1 MAGPGQIAPRKW
13 DLETLLDLVFF
24 RWGEVAVRGQFAPNF
39 GGEMAVQGQIAP
51 KLDSFSLGGA
61 KWPSEVSSPPTWGR
75 NGRPRSDRPQVGLSF
90 FLGGAKWPSEVSSP
104 PTWGRNGRPRSDRP
118 QVGLSFFLG
127 GAKWPSEVSSPPT
140 LGRNG
145 RPRSDRPQ
153 VGLSFFLGGAKWPS
167 EVSSPQTWGQNG
179 RPRSDRPQVGRN
191 GPCRPRTIRPPGAKR
206 SISPPGAKRPSEVSS
221 PPGGETAVRGQFAP
235 GGETAVRGQI
245 APSFP
250 YWVGF
255 SLNGPL
261 EPSTV
266 SVRTSLGR
274 PFETST
280 SSLEGPYQTST
291 ASLGGLKGKIIRQG
305 KLFLFLSRSPRNLA
319 GTSVEMR
326 ATFLA
331 KKIPSNS
338 SGVGAR
344 GDGAKWHA
352 AGRFAPPRNFQSPN
366 ISEKRL

>member
-1 MAGPGQIAPRKW
+1 MG
-13 DLETLLDLVFF
+13 
-24 RWGEVAVRGQFAPNF
+24 
-39 GGEMAVQGQIAP
+39 
-51 KLDSFSLGGA
+51 
-61 KWPSEVSSPPTWGR
+61 SE
-75 NGRPRSDRPQVGLSF
+75 NGRPRSVRPE
-90 FLGGAKWPSEVSSP
+90 LG
-104 PTWGRNGRPRSDRP
+104 
-118 QVGLSFFLG
+118 
-127 GAKWPSEVSSPPT
+127 
-140 LGRNG
+140 
-145 RPRSDRPQ
+145 
-153 VGLSFFLGGAKWPS
+153 
-167 EVSSPQTWGQNG
+167 GQNG
-179 RPRSDRPQVGRN
+179 RAKVRSPPSWTKRSLSPT
-191 GPCRPRTIRPPGAKR
+191 PTIRPSGSKR
-206 SISPPGAKRPSEVSS
+206 SISLSGAETAVRGPNA
-221 PPGGETAVRGQFAP
+221 PGGETVPVGGQFAP
-235 GGETAVRGQI
+235 GGESAVRGQI

-274 PFETST
+274 PYETST

-319 GTSVEMR
+319 GTSVEVR

-344 GDGAKWHA
+344 GDGAKWHP

>member
-1 MAGPGQIAPRKW
+1 MGAKW
-13 DLETLLDLVFF
+13 QSKVRSHPSWTVFLFF
-24 RWGEVAVRGQFAPNF
+24 RWGETAVRGQFAP
-39 GGEMAVQGQIAP
+39 
-51 KLDSFSLGGA
+51 KLDSFFLGGAKRPSEVNSPPTWGRNGRPGSDRPQAGLSFNLGGA
-61 KWPSEVSSPPTWGR
+61 KWPSEVSSPPTFGA
-75 NGRPRSDRPQVGLSF
+75 RSAEQGTELRPQVGLSF
-90 FLGGAKWPSEVSSP
+90 FLP
-104 PTWGRNGRPRSDRP
+104 WGLKTAVR
-118 QVGLSFFLG
+118 
-127 GAKWPSEVSSPPT
+127 
-140 LGRNG
+140 
-145 RPRSDRPQ
+145 
-153 VGLSFFLGGAKWPS
+153 
-167 EVSSPQTWGQNG
+167 GQFAPNLAG
-179 RPRSDRPQVGRN
+179 KMAVPRSDRPQVGRN
-191 GPCRPRTIRPPGAKR
+191 GPCRRPRQFAPRGRNGPSR
-206 SISPPGAKRPSEVSS
+206 SRGQKRPSEVRTL
-221 PPGGETAVRGQFAP
+221 PGGETVPVGGQFAP
-235 GGETAVRGQI
+235 GGESAVRGQI

-274 PFETST
+274 PYETST

-319 GTSVEMR
+319 GTSVEVR

-344 GDGAKWHA
+344 GDGAKWHP